1 MFGFVIKKSFFDL
14 WDNFLPAVLMNL
26 GFIVLFAIPAILPSV
41 VSGAGAVVSLLVL
54 LVGVVLVFVYA
65 GGVFGL
71 TRAITDHQSIEWSEF
86 LARLRDTWP
95 AATVL
100 AMITVVHLF
109 LLSVAFP
116 VYSSL
121 DNMVG
126 LFALAILFWMSVIWW
141 ITAPYYLPL
150 HQRLSESI
158 PAALKKSF
166 IFTFDN
172 TGFTVGLALGALV
185 VVVLSFFTAFLIP
198 GIAGLAIWYQT
209 AVKLRLYKYD
219 YLQENPDADR
229 KSIPWDALLFDD
241 RERVG
246 KRTLRGMIFPWKD

>member
-26 GFIVLFAIPAILPSV
+26 GFIVLLALPALLPSALSV
-41 VSGAGAVVSLLVL
+41 AGAVASVLAL
-54 LVGVVLVFVYA
+54 LVGIFLVFIYA
-65 GGVFGL
+65 GGVFGV
-71 TRAITDHQSIEWSEF
+71 TRAITDYQGIEWSQF
-86 LARLRDTWP
+86 LERLRDSWR

-100 AMITVVHLF
+100 ATITVLHLF

-121 DNMVG
+121 ENMVG

-150 HQRLSESI
+150 RQRLDTSI

-172 TGFTVGLALGALV
+172 TGFTVGVALGAIV
-185 VVVLSFFTAFLIP
+185 VVLLSFFTAFLIP

-219 YLQENPDADR
+219 YLQDHPEADR

>member
-26 GFIVLFAIPAILPSV
+26 GFIVLFAVPAILPSAFAEAGPV
-41 VSGAGAVVSLLVL
+41 VSVLALVL
-54 LVGVVLVFVYA
+54 GVVLLFVYA

-71 TRAITDHQSIEWSEF
+71 SRAITDHQSIEWSEF
-86 LARLRDTWP
+86 LQRLRDSWP
-95 AATVL
+95 AAVVL
-100 AMITVVHLF
+100 AAINVVHLF

-116 VYSSL
+116 VYTSL

-141 ITAPYYLPL
+141 ITAPYYFPL
-150 HQRLSESI
+150 RQRLTAPI

-172 TGFTVGLALGALV
+172 TGFTLGLALGAVLL
-185 VVVLSFFTAFLIP
+185 VVLSLFTAFLIP

-219 YLQENPDADR
+219 YLQEHPDANR
-229 KSIPWDALLFDD
+229 KDIPWDALLFDD

>member
-26 GFIVLFAIPAILPSV
+26 GFIVLFALPATLPSALAG
-41 VSGAGAVVSLLVL
+41 SGAVVSLAV
-54 LVGVVLVFVYA
+54 LVGGIFVLFVYV

-71 TRAITDHQSIEWSEF
+71 ARAITDHHSIEWSEF
-86 LARLRDTWP
+86 LQRLRDTWK

-100 AMITVVHLF
+100 AAITVLHLF
-109 LLSVAFP
+109 LLSIAFP

-121 DNMVG
+121 NNMIG

-150 HQRLSESI
+150 RQRLDTSI
-158 PAALKKSF
+158 AAALKKSF

-172 TGFTVGLALGALV
+172 TGFTLGLAFGALV
-185 VVVLSFFTAFLIP
+185 VVAISIFTAFLIP

-219 YLQENPDADR
+219 YLQEHPESDR

-246 KRTLRGMIFPWKD
+246 KRTLRNMIFPWKD

>member
-26 GFIVLFAIPAILPSV
+26 GFIVLFAFPAVLPSTL
-41 VSGAGAVVSLLVL
+41 SGAGPIPALVVL
-54 LVGVVLVFVYA
+54 LVGIVLLFIYTGA
-65 GGVFGL
+65 VFGL
-71 TRAITDHQSIEWSEF
+71 TRAITDHQSIEWSSFFE
-86 LARLRDTWP
+86 RLRDSWK
-95 AATVL
+95 AATAL
-100 AMITVVHLF
+100 AVITVLHLF

-121 DNMVG
+121 DNVVG

-141 ITAPYYLPL
+141 ITAPYFLPL
-150 HQRLSESI
+150 HQRLPNRIATSF
-158 PAALKKSF
+158 KKSF

-172 TGFTVGLALGALV
+172 TGFTIGLALGAII
-185 VVVLSFFTAFLIP
+185 VVVLSLFTAFLIP

-209 AVKLRLYKYD
+209 AVKLRMYKYD
-219 YLQENPDADR
+219 YLQEHPDAAR
-229 KSIPWDALLFDD
+229 KDIPWDALLFDD

>member
-26 GFIVLFAIPAILPSV
+26 GFIVLFAVPAVLPSALA
-41 VSGAGAVVSLLVL
+41 GAGTTPALLAL
-54 LVGVVLVFVYA
+54 LVGVFLLFIYA
-65 GGVFGL
+65 GGVFGVS
-71 TRAITDHQSIEWSEF
+71 RAITDHQSIEWASFFE
-86 LARLRDTWP
+86 RLRSSWQ

-100 AMITVVHLF
+100 ATITVIHLF

-116 VYSSL
+116 VYTAL

-150 HQRLSESI
+150 HQRLDA
-158 PAALKKSF
+158 PLTATLKKSF

-172 TGFTVGLALGALV
+172 TGFTVGLTLGAIV
-185 VVVLSFFTAFLIP
+185 VVVLSLFTAFLIP

-209 AVKLRLYKYD
+209 AVKLRMYKYD
-219 YLQENPDADR
+219 YLQDNPEADR
-229 KSIPWDALLFDD
+229 KEIPWDALLFDD

>member
-26 GFIVLFAIPAILPSV
+26 GFIVLFAVPAVLPSTV
-41 VSGAGAVVSLLVL
+41 AGVGTVPALLVL
-54 LVGVVLVFVYA
+54 VAGIFLLFIYA
-65 GGVFGL
+65 GGVFGI
-71 TRAITDHQSIEWSEF
+71 TRAITDYQSIEWASFFE
-86 LARLRDTWP
+86 RLRSSWK

-100 AMITVVHLF
+100 AAITVLHLF

-121 DNMVG
+121 DNMIG

-150 HQRLSESI
+150 HQRLNAPLGAS
-158 PAALKKSF
+158 LKKSF

-172 TGFTVGLALGALV
+172 TGFTVGLALGAII
-185 VVVLSFFTAFLIP
+185 VVVLSLFTAFLIP

-209 AVKLRLYKYD
+209 AVKLRMYKYD
-219 YLQENPDADR
+219 YLQDHPETDR
-229 KSIPWDALLFDD
+229 KDIPWDALLFDD

>member
-26 GFIVLFAIPAILPSV
+26 GFIVLFAVPGVLPSAL
-41 VSGAGAVVSLLVL
+41 AGIGPVPAVLAMLIGIFLL
-54 LVGVVLVFVYA
+54 FIYA
-65 GGVFGL
+65 GGVFGI
-71 TRAITDHQSIEWSEF
+71 TRAITDYQSIEWASF
-86 LARLRDTWP
+86 LQRIRTSWQ

-100 AMITVVHLF
+100 AAITVLHLF

-121 DNMVG
+121 NNMVG

-150 HQRLSESI
+150 HQRLNA
-158 PAALKKSF
+158 PLAATLKKSF

-172 TGFTVGLALGALV
+172 TGFTVGLAVGATI
-185 VVVLSFFTAFLIP
+185 VVVLSLFTAFLIP

-209 AVKLRLYKYD
+209 AVKLRMYKYD
-219 YLQENPDADR
+219 YLQDHPEADR
-229 KSIPWDALLFDD
+229 KDIPWDALLFDD

-246 KRTLRGMIFPWKD
+246 KRTLRGLIFPWKE